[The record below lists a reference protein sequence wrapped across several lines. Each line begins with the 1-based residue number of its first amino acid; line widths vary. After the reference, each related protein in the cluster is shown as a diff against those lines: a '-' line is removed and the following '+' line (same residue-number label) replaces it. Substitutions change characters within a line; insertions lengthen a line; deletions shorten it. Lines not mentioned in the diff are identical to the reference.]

1 MTVIN
6 LHGILAHEFGDSFLM
21 HVKKP
26 KQAIEAIDANKT
38 SFKKRIFDL
47 SQQGIHYVILVDG
60 ENVNC
65 HEQLEIK
72 KENTTI
78 DILPMICGS
87 GFVAALTALGGFLV
101 TAGGAGSALAAVGGL
116 FAATASGASVLS
128 TIIGGALNI
137 IATTLIQQALSPSQ
151 GAPERTESTI
161 SGAKESFLIGSKA
174 NLAQQGNPIPVAYG
188 RLRVGSSVIQ
198 TTVKSYPQAYKS
210 KKSLLGKSGN
220 LQDASIR
227 EQNSPKL

>member
-47 SQQGIHYVILVDG
+47 SQQGIHYAILVDG

-65 HEQLEIK
+65 PEQLEIK

-101 TAGGAGSALAAVGGL
+101 SAGGAGSALAAVGSL
-116 FAATASGASVLS
+116 FAATATGTSVLS

-151 GAPERTESTI
+151 KPERTEATI

-174 NLAQQGNPIPVAYG
+174 NLAQQGNPIPVGYG

-198 TTVKSYPQAYKS
+198 TTVKSYPQAHQT
-210 KKSLLGKSGN
+210 KKALIGKNKNSQN
-220 LQDASIR
+220 AAIR
-227 EQNSPKL
+227 EQNK

>member
-6 LHGILAHEFGDSFLM
+6 LHGILAHEFGSSFLM
-21 HVKKP
+21 HIKKP
-26 KQAIEAIDANKT
+26 KQAIEAINANKT

-65 HEQLEIK
+65 YEQLEIK

-87 GFVAALTALGGFLV
+87 GFVAALTTLGTFLASGAAAGSFAATFGGFLV
-101 TAGGAGSALAAVGGL
+101 SNAA
-116 FAATASGASVLS
+116 
-128 TIIGGALNI
+128 IIGGALNV

-151 GAPERTESTI
+151 KSERTEATI

-174 NLAQQGNPIPVAYG
+174 NLAQQGNPIPVGYG
-188 RLRVGSSVIQ
+188 RLRVGSSIIQ
-198 TTVKSYPQAYKS
+198 TTIKSYPQAYQT
-210 KKSLLGKSGN
+210 KKALVGKNKYS
-220 LQDASIR
+220 QDAAIR
-227 EQNSPKL
+227 EQNI